1 MKTKTRRLIALIC
14 AVLILAA
21 GLYAVVYA
29 KINLPPTYDGS
40 KVDVNDLYDH
50 PDHENLKDADGAA
63 AIIVQKNLKEAY
75 AANDVASIVFDFR
88 GYDTLGESFIL
99 LTAIAG
105 SFVILARHRKE
116 DLPKEQEGGQTDE
129 V

>member
-1 MKTKTRRLIALIC
+1 MKANKIVTLCSL
-14 AVLILAA
+14 AVLLFASVY
-21 GLYAVVYA
+21 GLVYA
-29 KINLPPTYDGS
+29 WKNLPTTYDGT
-40 KVDVNDLYDH
+40 KTDVQELYNNR
-50 PDHENLKDADGAA
+50 ENASEDKIAEADGAA
-63 AIIVQKNLKEAY
+63 AVIVNKNLKEAY

-105 SFVILARHRKE
+105 SFVIVSRLKDHRKE
-116 DLPKEQEGGQTDE
+116 DDSHE